1 MNNQSF
7 IVWDDPMTQAL
18 VISPALPR
26 TSANKPRKPATQ
38 REASPRA
45 QARQAKLVFAPHE
58 RSSIDFF
65 VRMAGILGVQKSTA
79 EIYGLL
85 YVCPQPIGFPEIERR
100 LALSK
105 GSVSAGLRFL
115 KEHGMVEAK
124 RLPRVRADLW
134 SVTPSLAGALA
145 TLVSKR
151 VQPALQS
158 SAPELR
164 SLQEQA
170 AAGGVPAAVAER
182 IARLSH
188 WNSRA
193 LELLPLLLA
202 RPPSS

>member
-1 MNNQSF
+1 M
-7 IVWDDPMTQAL
+7 PR
-18 VISPALPR
+18 SPA
-26 TSANKPRKPATQ
+26 TKSRKLAVP
-38 REASPRA
+38 REASARA
-45 QARQAKLVFAPHE
+45 RARQAKLAFAPHE

-65 VRMAGILGVQKSTA
+65 VRMAGLLGVQKSTA

-85 YVCPQPIGFPEIERR
+85 YVSGAPMGFPEIERR

-115 KEHGMVEAK
+115 KEHGMVEAA
-124 RLPRVRADLW
+124 RRPRVRADLW
-134 SVTPSLAGALA
+134 SVTLA
-145 TLVSKR
+145 TLLSKR

-164 SLQEQA
+164 MLQEQA
-170 AAGGVPAAVAER
+170 AAAGVPAAVAER

>member
-1 MNNQSF
+1 
-7 IVWDDPMTQAL
+7 MT
-18 VISPALPR
+18 
-26 TSANKPRKPATQ
+26 KPRAAAKTPSEG
-38 REASPRA
+38 RRVRRA
-45 QARQAKLVFAPHE
+45 KIQFAPHE

-65 VRMAGILGVQKSTA
+65 VRMAGILGVQKSVA

-85 YVCPQPIGFPEIERR
+85 YVCAEPISFPEIERR

-115 KEHGMVEAK
+115 KDHGMVEAA
-124 RLPRVRADLW
+124 RRPRVRADLW

-145 TLVSKR
+145 TLLSKR

-158 SAPELR
+158 SVPELR
-164 SLQEQA
+164 ALQDQA
-170 AAGGVPAAVAER
+170 SAAGVSTEVTER
-182 IARLSH
+182 LSRLSH

-202 RPPSS
+202 RPLSS

>member
-1 MNNQSF
+1 M
-7 IVWDDPMTQAL
+7 
-18 VISPALPR
+18 PR
-26 TSANKPRKPATQ
+26 TAATNSRKLATQ

-45 QARQAKLVFAPHE
+45 RARQAKLAFAPHE

-65 VRMAGILGVQKSTA
+65 VRMAALLGVQKSTA
-79 EIYGLL
+79 EIYGFL
-85 YVCPQPIGFPEIERR
+85 YVCPEPVGFPEIERR

-115 KEHGMVEAK
+115 KDHGMVEAK
-124 RLPRVRADLW
+124 RLPRVRADVW
-134 SVTPSLAGALA
+134 SATPSLAGALA
-145 TLVSKR
+145 TLLSKR
-151 VQPALQS
+151 VQPALEV

-170 AAGGVPAAVAER
+170 AAVGVPTVVADR
-182 IARLSH
+182 LARLSH
-188 WNSRA
+188 WNARA